1 MKKQVVNLLNKNVSE
16 IEVSDSIFGIKIFPD
31 LIHQYIRYQNAKAR
45 QGSHKTKTRS
55 EVKGKSK
62 KPFAQKGTGNA
73 RQGSSKPPN
82 FRGGAI
88 SMGPQNRD
96 HSFNLNKKEKNL
108 ALKSA
113 LSNKLSEDKIIFI
126 ESLEIKNHKTK
137 ELNRTLKKFDFNSAL
152 FVHTDDEKNL
162 NFKRASTNIP
172 RLSMLIDKGLNV
184 RDLISYDTIF
194 IEKKSIEQ
202 ISKRLA

>member
-1 MKKQVVNLLNKNVSE
+1 
-16 IEVSDSIFGIKIFPD
+16 
-31 LIHQYIRYQNAKAR
+31 
-45 QGSHKTKTRS
+45 
-55 EVKGKSK
+55 
-62 KPFAQKGTGNA
+62 
-73 RQGSSKPPN
+73 
-82 FRGGAI
+82 
-88 SMGPQNRD
+88 MGPQNRD

-137 ELNRTLKKFDFNSAL
+137 ELNKTLKRFDFNSAL
-152 FVHTDDEKNL
+152 FIHTDDEKNL
-162 NFKRASTNIP
+162 NFRRASTNIP
-172 RLSMLIDKGLNV
+172 RLSMLTDKGLNV

-202 ISKRLA
+202 ISKRLS